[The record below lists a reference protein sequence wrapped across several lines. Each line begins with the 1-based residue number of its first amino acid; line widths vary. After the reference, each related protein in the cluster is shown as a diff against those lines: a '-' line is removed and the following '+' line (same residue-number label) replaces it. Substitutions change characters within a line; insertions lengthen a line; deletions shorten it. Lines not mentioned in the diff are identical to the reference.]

1 MNSCSQKD
9 KTKYSGSISCLL
21 TFHFVLSSGL
31 VFFLK
36 NNRKV
41 FVSVIEISSL
51 ESSMDDK
58 LAQDENEII

>member
-1 MNSCSQKD
+1 MQPERQNQILWIYKLPLN
-9 KTKYSGSISCLL
+9 IS
-21 TFHFVLSSGL
+21 
-31 VFFLK
+31 FFSFFWFGFFFK